1 MTDEADE
8 TGQSDEEIMQ
18 GLYPGSTMFKPH
30 ILCPCCGWH
39 FKRGLTD
46 PSGEVVAMVPG
57 ILLVCGECLRLLLSN
72 EQLQFEALDNAQ
84 INALPVEARI
94 AAAKQWQLAFVSL
107 ALRGQEPKGTM
118 Q

>member
-1 MTDEADE
+1 MTEK
-8 TGQSDEEIMQ
+8 SDDEIMQ
-18 GLYPGSTMFKPH
+18 GIFPGSTTFQPH

-46 PSGEVVAMVPG
+46 PKGQHTEIVPG
-57 ILLVCGECLRLLLSN
+57 IVLVCGQCLRALRSN

-84 INALPVEARI
+84 INAMPVEYRKGLADM
-94 AAAKQWQLAFVSL
+94 WQMAYVSL
-107 ALRGQEPKGTM
+107 MLMGPEPKGPT